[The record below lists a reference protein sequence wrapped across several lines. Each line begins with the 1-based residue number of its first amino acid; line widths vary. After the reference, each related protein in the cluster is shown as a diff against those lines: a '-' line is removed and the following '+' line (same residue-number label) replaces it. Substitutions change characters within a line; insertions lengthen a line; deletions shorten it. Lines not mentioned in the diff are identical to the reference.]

1 MDQNLSEL
9 LFSIPVDVDYTTIST
24 DLDLE
29 DIPLERINKIK
40 DLLKSS
46 DVYIVFQAARI
57 LTSWGVDDGFDV
69 LVNLCEKNK
78 LKELIDHR
86 LYGYDETYLHVLD
99 AFISYWANKSDKG
112 CGEQAREKIFRYVS
126 KIILLSNEQS
136 FSIRAIFVLVE
147 KYHYD
152 EYIPLLKNHLEMI
165 IKNQSDQYWK
175 IFDLLKFLIKIDP
188 IFVES
193 ALEKNNKRLADYG
206 L

>member
-46 DVYIVFQAARI
+46 DVYVVFQAARI

-78 LKELIDHR
+78 LKELIGHR

-112 CGEQAREKIFRYVS
+112 CGEQAREKIFPYVS

-175 IFDLLKFLIKIDP
+175 IFDLLNFLIKIDP

-193 ALEKNNKRLADYG
+193 TLKKNNKRLADYG